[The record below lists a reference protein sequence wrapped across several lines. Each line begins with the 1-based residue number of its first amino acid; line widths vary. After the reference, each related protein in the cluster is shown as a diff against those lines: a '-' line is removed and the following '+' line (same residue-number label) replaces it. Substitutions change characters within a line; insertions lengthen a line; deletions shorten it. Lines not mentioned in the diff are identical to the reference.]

1 MVCALLCIFVS
12 FRTIRFLGRPID
24 GSVAKVIDARKRVL
38 VMEYI
43 RGGRVDDIE
52 YLADH
57 DIDRNKVSVE
67 LAHIFS
73 QMVHINGWFHA
84 VRAFFSVYR

>member
-1 MVCALLCIFVS
+1 MCALLCISVS
-12 FRTIRFLGRPID
+12 FRTIRSVDKLID
-24 GSVAKVIDARKRVL
+24 CYVAKVIDARKRVL

-84 VRAFFSVYR
+84 VRAFFSVYH